1 MGGERQAI
9 VIIGA
14 GIGGLA
20 AALALAAVGYHIV
33 VVERSDHLNEAGA
46 GIQIAPNAGRILAR
60 LGLEKAI
67 AASAIEPEAIEIR
80 SGSSGNLITAI
91 PCAEFR
97 ARYGFPYHVIHRAD
111 LQNILASAA
120 AAHPDIDLEL
130 GATVPQYMTHG
141 DGFLVRIQ
149 KPTGIDVVPAV
160 ALIAADGVW
169 STFREKIAG
178 SAQPEPTGRTAW
190 RAVVPADTAR
200 DLVAMNRTGLW
211 LGPDA
216 HLVHYPVT
224 QGTAVNIVAIVD
236 ELWEKK
242 AWHTPEEQTKIADR
256 FEAWPRHKRKL
267 LDTPLSAEKW
277 ANRGWNAAGHPTE
290 IANRFREWPAA
301 ARNLIAAPIAWQKF
315 GLFTIDPSGPW
326 TDGRL
331 ALLGDAAHA
340 MRPFLAQ
347 GAAMAIED
355 AAVLADAL
363 HNTSDVP
370 AALRAY
376 ETARKP
382 RVQKVAEASSHTG
395 EQYHYAGLTALARNT
410 ALRVAGPRL
419 ILERNDWIY
428 RWEPPQARAS
438 DRPLSA

>member
-9 VIIGA
+9 VVIGA
-14 GIGGLA
+14 GIGGLS
-20 AALALAAVGYHIV
+20 AALALAAVGYRIV
-33 VVERSDHLNEAGA
+33 IVERSDHLNEAGA

-60 LGLEKAI
+60 FGLEKAI

-80 SGSSGNLITAI
+80 SGSSGNIIAAI

-111 LQNILASAA
+111 LQNILARAA
-120 AAHPDIDLEL
+120 VAHPDIDLEL
-130 GATVPQYMTHG
+130 DATVSQYLARG

-211 LGPDA
+211 LGADA

-224 QGTAVNIVAIVD
+224 QGTAVNIVAIVN
-236 ELWEKK
+236 ERWEKK
-242 AWHTPEEQTKIADR
+242 
-256 FEAWPRHKRKL
+256 
-267 LDTPLSAEKW
+267 
-277 ANRGWNAAGHPTE
+277 GWSAAGDPGE
-290 IANRFREWPAA
+290 IAQRFKDWPAP
-301 ARNLIAAPIAWQKF
+301 ARKLIAAPHSWQKF
-315 GLFTIDPSGPW
+315 ALLTVNPNAAW

-355 AAVLADAL
+355 AAVLADGVAAPYIQ
-363 HNTSDVP
+363 VP
-370 AALRAY
+370 
-376 ETARKP
+376 
-382 RVQKVAEASSHTG
+382 
-395 EQYHYAGLTALARNT
+395 
-410 ALRVAGPRL
+410 GPL
-419 ILERNDWIY
+419 
-428 RWEPPQARAS
+428 
-438 DRPLSA
+438 LSRD